1 MRPMQHRLSLPF
13 LVLLSLPATAMGFAL
28 AVQISALSWLLTTK
42 YGLEIHEIG
51 LVWAAGPL
59 AGILGQVFIGLI
71 SDRVWFWGGRRRP
84 FILIGGVLTA
94 LSLLALPWIGLI
106 DETLGFDAILGVAI
120 TVVLALDLSINVS
133 FNPTRSIIADVTPP
147 GASRT
152 AAYTWMQTVSG
163 SFGMLAYAIG
173 AVFGNVALIY
183 FGAVLV
189 LLFSL
194 LPTLLI
200 TEPRT
205 LADAETGDARTPAPK
220 LGIGTVLMLMRPLW
234 PFALYAIV
242 AMGMKLTGHAEHS
255 MWIEAG
261 FAALAAGFLVHAL
274 LEPQPAPHSARE
286 DLPAFRK
293 VLAAHALSWI
303 GVQTMFVYMIA
314 FVQQRF
320 PGLDDEGTGRVISI
334 SFLVLNAVGAL
345 VPALL
350 LNPMA
355 RRFGEVN
362 VHAAS
367 LALMALGFAF
377 VYVAGHSAAMV
388 YLGMAIM
395 GLGWGAIVSLPFAI
409 FSQCVSPKRIGLYM
423 GVFNLSVV
431 LPQLVVSLGIGM
443 LLSQI
448 EDKGSVFV
456 IGAIST
462 ALSALAWTT
471 LKPRSPPE
479 DQATSPLNAA
489 SDSST
494 SVNSTPSPSAPTKV
508 PASCRPSS
516 PS

>member
-1 MRPMQHRLSLPF
+1 MLQMQQRLSLPF
-13 LVLLSLPATAMGFAL
+13 LVLLGLPSTAMGFAL
-28 AVQISALSWLLTTK
+28 AVQISALSWLLRTK
-42 YGLEIHEIG
+42 YQLDIHEIG
-51 LVWAAGPL
+51 IVWAAGPL
-59 AGILGQVFIGLI
+59 AGILGQMLIGII
-71 SDRVWFWGGRRRP
+71 SDKVWFWGGRRRP
-84 FILIGGVLTA
+84 FILVGGLLTA
-94 LSLLALPWIGLI
+94 LSLMALPSIGLI
-106 DETLGFDAILGVAI
+106 DNALGLDAILGVAI
-120 TVVLALDLSINVS
+120 AVALALDLSINVS
-133 FNPTRSIIADVTPP
+133 FNPTRSIIADVTPEGP
-147 GASRT
+147 QRT

-163 SFGMLAYAIG
+163 SFGVLAYAIG

-183 FGAVLV
+183 FGVVLV

-194 LPTLLI
+194 VPTLLI

-205 LADAETGDARTPAPK
+205 LAGAETADARTPAPK

-242 AMGMKLTGHAEHS
+242 AMGLKLTGHAEHS
-255 MWIEAG
+255 LWIEAG
-261 FAALAAGFLVHAL
+261 FAALAAGFIVHAL

-320 PGLDDEGTGRVISI
+320 PGLDDDGTGRLMSM

-409 FSQCVSPKRIGLYM
+409 FSQCVAPARIGLYM

-431 LPQLVVSLGIGM
+431 LPQLAVSLGVGM
-443 LLSQI
+443 LI
-448 EDKGSVFV
+448 ERLPDKGSVFLV
-456 IGAIST
+456 GAVT
-462 ALSALAWTT
+462 AALSAIAWLAV
-471 LKPRSPPE
+471 KRV
-479 DQATSPLNAA
+479 PLAVA
-489 SDSST
+489 
-494 SVNSTPSPSAPTKV
+494 
-508 PASCRPSS
+508 R
-516 PS
+516 